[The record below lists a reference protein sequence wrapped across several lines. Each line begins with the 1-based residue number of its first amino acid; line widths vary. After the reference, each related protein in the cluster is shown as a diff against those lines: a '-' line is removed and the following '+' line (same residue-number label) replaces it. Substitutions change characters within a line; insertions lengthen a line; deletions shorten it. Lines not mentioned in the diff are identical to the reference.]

1 MPKITG
7 SVYAGQPAKNF
18 LKDNLKVSFPQASE
32 IAAKQIANGTV
43 VEGQLG
49 IVQGYVAY
57 AFFVGGYGDPPSLSM
72 IIVSYY

>member
-1 MPKITG
+1 
-7 SVYAGQPAKNF
+7 

-43 VEGQLG
+43 VEGQMG

-57 AFFVGGYGDPPSLSM
+57 AFFIHDNNILLLSFKTGY
-72 IIVSYY
+72 